1 MRGLKIKAAK
11 EQNQE
16 DRETKLR
23 KKAVLKYNK
32 DLIDQIVSEKEKVII
47 LKIFTACRPFI
58 TISYVDT

>member
-32 DLIDQIVSEKEKVII
+32 DLIDQIVSEKEKV
-47 LKIFTACRPFI
+47 LVFKIFYCL
-58 TISYVDT
+58 